1 MTQFFK
7 YLCEDSEIQHILAS
21 VRNESG
27 VLADSYGH
35 VNIKIHYYST
45 IWQTIMMGCP
55 SKHF

>member
-7 YLCEDSEIQHILAS
+7 HLCEDSEIQHILAS

-45 IWQTIMMGCP
+45 IWQTIIM
-55 SKHF
+55 